1 MMATMTAA
9 MTSQGSKVRRAAP
22 ASMPLR
28 VEVNQMDRDRTLR
41 AAIETLTPTPSAP
54 EWANAESLIGVG
66 NGFGGPY

>member
-9 MTSQGSKVRRAAP
+9 MTSQGSKVRRAARTSAP
-22 ASMPLR
+22 HR
-28 VEVNQMDRDRTLR
+28 VEANRTEHDCILS